1 MQDFLLW
8 YLAVSLAGA
17 IAWPIGARLFG
28 VLPERGYTLARPLGL
43 LLIGWLF
50 WLLGSLGFLS
60 NNVGGVVAAALI
72 VLAVGVAWQRP
83 AGLRELWGWL
93 RANGKLVL
101 VSEALF
107 LVAFAGWTWVRA
119 HNPDIN
125 GTEKPMEYMFI
136 NAILRSPSFPPNDA
150 WLSGHA
156 ISYYYF
162 GYVLTA
168 ALVHVTGTVSSVAFN
183 LMVALVF
190 ALTCTGAYGVVLN
203 LMALAKKE
211 EGGGKREEGASP
223 FALRSSLLPALLAP
237 IMIVIAGN
245 WYGPLGLAH
254 ANGALGDVSVPAV
267 YYDFGQAFDADDPNA
282 AMVRAPGVTAG
293 FINLYA
299 WLDLKQI
306 NQPPAQTSQ
315 TTWALY
321 NWFYGARVVHD
332 RGLLGN
338 ETEAITEVPAFS
350 FLLAD
355 LHPHV
360 LNLPFVLVAL
370 ALGLSWMLAAL
381 HTPLTGWFTGPLGPG
396 GRDDVAR
403 FVLTAVSL
411 GGLAFMNTWDFPIYG
426 FVVVGGLVVGLGLQH
441 GLLGLWALRLRV
453 LAWATLLA
461 VAGVALYL
469 PFYFTFQ
476 NQAGGLLPNLIYP
489 TRFQQHAVLFAH
501 VLLALVLFLGWLAWQ
516 GRALLDRRAALW
528 SGLGLLGL
536 LVFFALALSGAAFL
550 NPEINA
556 FVTRSVAP
564 LSLDEASRLMLA
576 RRLVDSFASLLPALI
591 IAVSAGLI
599 VGLWRRQ
606 DPGAPA
612 AQLPQALRSPVV
624 AFVLLL
630 ALTGAG
636 LVLGPEW
643 VYLRDNFG
651 SRMNTIFKFY
661 YQAWM
666 LWGVAAA
673 FGLWWVTRLAGTAWS
688 ATVGGLVALGT
699 VASLF
704 FTTGMAAA
712 YYGIGGT
719 SSRELSLA
727 GDAFLANQIPDDW
740 AAIEWMRANVTGQPV
755 IAESAG
761 DSYRVETNRVSMATG
776 LPTVLGWVGHE
787 DQWRGRYFA
796 QVSSRIEDLQRLYT
810 TRDPAEA
817 LAILDQ
823 YDIEYVIVGNAEYAK
838 YQLPLSS
845 GAPQIRKFDQIL
857 QPVFQSGL
865 TTIYKRI
872 QTDPSAP

>member
-60 NNVGGVVAAALI
+60 NNVGGVVAAALV

-93 RANGKLVL
+93 RANGQLVL

-190 ALTCTGAYGVVLN
+190 ALTCMGAYGVVLN

-211 EGGGKREEGASP
+211 EGKGKREESASLLP
-223 FALRSSLLPALLAP
+223 LPSSLLLPALLAP

-282 AMVRAPGVTAG
+282 ALVRAPGVTAG

-381 HTPLTGWFTGPLGPG
+381 HTPLTGWFTGP
-396 GRDDVAR
+396 
-403 FVLTAVSL
+403 
-411 GGLAFMNTWDFPIYG
+411 
-426 FVVVGGLVVGLGLQH
+426 
-441 GLLGLWALRLRV
+441 
-453 LAWATLLA
+453 
-461 VAGVALYL
+461 
-469 PFYFTFQ
+469 
-476 NQAGGLLPNLIYP
+476 
-489 TRFQQHAVLFAH
+489 
-501 VLLALVLFLGWLAWQ
+501 
-516 GRALLDRRAALW
+516 
-528 SGLGLLGL
+528 
-536 LVFFALALSGAAFL
+536 
-550 NPEINA
+550 
-556 FVTRSVAP
+556 
-564 LSLDEASRLMLA
+564 
-576 RRLVDSFASLLPALI
+576 
-591 IAVSAGLI
+591 
-599 VGLWRRQ
+599 
-606 DPGAPA
+606 
-612 AQLPQALRSPVV
+612 
-624 AFVLLL
+624 
-630 ALTGAG
+630 
-636 LVLGPEW
+636 
-643 VYLRDNFG
+643 
-651 SRMNTIFKFY
+651 
-661 YQAWM
+661 
-666 LWGVAAA
+666 
-673 FGLWWVTRLAGTAWS
+673 
-688 ATVGGLVALGT
+688 
-699 VASLF
+699 
-704 FTTGMAAA
+704 
-712 YYGIGGT
+712 
-719 SSRELSLA
+719 
-727 GDAFLANQIPDDW
+727 
-740 AAIEWMRANVTGQPV
+740 
-755 IAESAG
+755 
-761 DSYRVETNRVSMATG
+761 
-776 LPTVLGWVGHE
+776 
-787 DQWRGRYFA
+787 
-796 QVSSRIEDLQRLYT
+796 
-810 TRDPAEA
+810 
-817 LAILDQ
+817 
-823 YDIEYVIVGNAEYAK
+823 
-838 YQLPLSS
+838 
-845 GAPQIRKFDQIL
+845 
-857 QPVFQSGL
+857 
-865 TTIYKRI
+865 
-872 QTDPSAP
+872 